1 MYKILLKVNNINGDI
16 MENNTYYNQKIDCS
30 VTDCVHCIDGMS
42 CNLSKIQV
50 SKDIRNENTM
60 YNTICQSYEEEK

>member
-1 MYKILLKVNNINGDI
+1 MNEIN
-16 MENNTYYNQKIDCS
+16 EFNQRIECCVKDCI
-30 VTDCVHCIDGMS
+30 HCIDGCR
-42 CNLSKIQV
+42 CNLNKIQV

>member
-1 MYKILLKVNNINGDI
+1 MYNKFYFYHNINGDI
-16 MENNTYYNQKIDCS
+16 MNNFNQKIECS
-30 VTDCVHCIDGMS
+30 VTDCVHCVNGMS
-42 CNLSKIQV
+42 CALTTIQI

>member
-1 MYKILLKVNNINGDI
+1 MYIFLLKVNTNNGDN
-16 MENNTYYNQKIDCS
+16 MNNNYNQKIECS
-30 VTDCVHCIDGMS
+30 VKDCIHCYNGE
-42 CNLSKIQV
+42 CCTLKKIYI

>member
-1 MYKILLKVNNINGDI
+1 MVIKMDNN
-16 MENNTYYNQKIDCS
+16 YNQKIDCC
-30 VTDCVHCIDGMS
+30 VKDCVHCIDGCK
-42 CNLSKIQV
+42 CNLAKVQI